1 MLLAVKFSR
10 SSQREIWSKQLE
22 GFTHL
27 LGGGIIAGRG
37 MGETRFAGVAVR
49 GIRREN
55 VQRSG
60 HRSACAAR
68 GLPGLRREL
77 VQAGSVQRP
86 GCAGKFLG
94 YLVSS
99 LRARNAHAYS
109 TAGRVWDK

>member
-10 SSQREIWSKQLE
+10 SSQREIWSKKLE
-22 GFTHL
+22 GSTHTFRVGPVVERG
-27 LGGGIIAGRG
+27 LGE
-37 MGETRFAGVAVR
+37 MRFAGVAVR

-60 HRSACAAR
+60 HRSSSATR
-68 GLPGLRREL
+68 GFPGLRREL

-99 LRARNAHAYS
+99 LRARNAHSHS
-109 TAGRVWDK
+109 TAGQ